1 MIPAEFSVRNQR
13 ERKRTMLMPNGMTT
27 KAVTAMSEGNST
39 TPLDAAAE
47 ITDAMMSSLADVV
60 KTVISKPEDEKLS
73 EESTSDGSEPIVDDN
88 EEPTEPIIDTTVDDI
103 VAEGEAAH
111 RSGDHYSAL
120 KSFNKAIALDPS
132 NPMAWFN
139 RGVLL
144 EAEQDPKGAKQAF
157 VICLD
162 LDPDHGPALANL
174 AVLLDRLG
182 DADGALEIAD
192 RALKYFPG
200 HPHLVRIVDQN
211 RAAGGVIRST
221 STVMPHT
228 QEKLVDQTLTHAV
241 DMGIDDLPEQDTT
254 SQSDVVIS
262 NIEPVIGNSPG
273 LLPRR
278 RL

>member
-1 MIPAEFSVRNQR
+1 
-13 ERKRTMLMPNGMTT
+13 MPNGMTNRS
-27 KAVTAMSEGNST
+27 VTAMSEGNST
-39 TPLDAAAE
+39 NPIDAAAE

-60 KTVISKPEDEKLS
+60 KTVISKPDGEKRS
-73 EESTSDGSEPIVDDN
+73 
-88 EEPTEPIIDTTVDDI
+88 EEPTTEDTDTMLDDSPEEDEPVIDTTVDDI

-111 RSGDHYSAL
+111 RSGDHDSAL

-162 LDPDHGPALANL
+162 LDPNHGPALANL

-192 RALKYFPG
+192 RALNYFPG
-200 HPHLVRIVDQN
+200 HPHLVRIVETN

-221 STVMPHT
+221 PTVMPHT
-228 QEKLVDQTLTHAV
+228 QEKLVEQTLTHAV
-241 DMGIDDLPEQDTT
+241 DSGVDDLFEEE
-254 SQSDVVIS
+254 SHFESNDVDYTEEDEVEYIPAIV
-262 NIEPVIGNSPG
+262 NEENQK
-273 LLPRR
+273 
-278 RL
+278 

>member
-1 MIPAEFSVRNQR
+1 
-13 ERKRTMLMPNGMTT
+13 MPNGMTT

-192 RALKYFPG
+192 RALKYFQG
-200 HPHLVRIVDQN
+200 
-211 RAAGGVIRST
+211 
-221 STVMPHT
+221 
-228 QEKLVDQTLTHAV
+228 TLTW
-241 DMGIDDLPEQDTT
+241 
-254 SQSDVVIS
+254 
-262 NIEPVIGNSPG
+262 
-273 LLPRR
+273 
-278 RL
+278 